1 LTFAEPGGRI
11 EHDAVA
17 IGESGKDFDAIA
29 VDSAGFNE
37 PEHGATASD
46 YEDAFHL
53 TELGNGVSG
62 SEKRADRCAW
72 HLDAGELT

>member
-1 LTFAEPGGRI
+1 LTFPEPGGRI

-17 IGESGKDFDAIA
+17 IGETGKDFDAIA
-29 VDSAGFNE
+29 VDRAGCHE

-46 YEDAFHL
+46 HEDAFHL
-53 TELGNGVSG
+53 TELGNGASG
-62 SEKRADRCAW
+62 GEESADRCAW